1 MSYLPKLPYSEQR
14 RQSQILQ
21 FRGTNLTDNY
31 PLGSVRE
38 SENITTDRFPYIA
51 SRNARGAVEGEHNN
65 YVSSL
70 FNWNKLVKVSG
81 QTLYFGNDAVADPQH
96 LLDSSEKQFAVVNT
110 KLVIFP
116 DKVYVDMSEDEKVVR
131 PLANRAAATGGV
143 VFNATDGT
151 IAIPAVDEGDFSLFG
166 ANNALRVDGCI
177 ETKNNTVSKYMRI
190 SRVESF
196 SPTTMRYTNYSAD
209 GLSKAFRLRGIA
221 ESDNFVDA
229 VWLVNPD
236 EESTPASG
244 WTFNPE
250 THTVT
255 FNTAPASGWKVR
267 VKSRPGLFV
276 LTVDTAYTPVY
287 GGAEAADTII
297 TFERDIP
304 QMDYICA
311 SENRVWGCS
320 NKTQTIYASSLGDPT
335 TFYAYSGVDTDS
347 YAVAVG
353 TDGDF
358 TGCAAYSSSV
368 LFFKEE
374 QLHKV
379 LGGYPSQYQVYTY
392 NLNGVKKGCH
402 KSILN
407 VNDTLFYV
415 SLHGVCTYTG
425 GGSSVL
431 SSALGDIN
439 LSNAA
444 AGSDGEHYYL
454 SAKTADKWNLWNFS
468 LKTNMWVRE
477 DDTEV
482 IAFTTVGRTV
492 YGIKNRSVIPSLRY
506 GDIFV
511 LDGGEPI
518 DKDTPW
524 SLTFTPFYETVA
536 GSYNAQS
543 SIFAKKRYGRMHLRV
558 ELPKDSYIV
567 ASVKMDDGRWNEA
580 GRIVG
585 QASGVYMMTVPIKT
599 CDKCEL
605 KLEGK
610 GSFCILN
617 MQRFYTIGSER

>member
-31 PLGSVRE
+31 PLGSVRD
-38 SENITTDRFPYIA
+38 SLNITTDRFPYIA
-51 SRNARGAVEGEHNN
+51 SRNARGAVEGGHNTF
-65 YVSSL
+65 VSSL
-70 FNWNKLVKVSG
+70 FNWDELVKVSG
-81 QTLYFGNDAVADPQH
+81 TVLYIGNERVADPQS
-96 LLDSSEKQFAVVNT
+96 LLDSAEKQFAVVNT

-116 DKVYVDMSEDEKVVR
+116 DKVYIDMSEDEKVIR
-131 PLANRAAATGGV
+131 PLANSAAGTGGV
-143 VFNATDGT
+143 LFNATDGT
-151 IAIPAVDEGDFSLFG
+151 IAIPAIDEGDFSVFG
-166 ANNALRVDGCI
+166 ANNALRVEGCV
-177 ETKNNTVSKYMRI
+177 ETKNDTVSKYMRI
-190 SRVESF
+190 AGVENF
-196 SPTTMRYTNYSAD
+196 SPTAIKYSYFGGD
-209 GLSKAFRLRGIA
+209 GSKTAFKLDTK
-221 ESDNFVDA
+221 SNFVTRVEVGGEPLA
-229 VWLVNPD
+229 
-236 EESTPASG
+236 TG
-244 WTFNPE
+244 WTFDYE

-255 FNTAPASGWKVR
+255 FDTAPAAGTNNIRIASKPGR
-267 VKSRPGLFV
+267 VII
-276 LTVDTAYTPVY
+276 TVDTAYTPVY

-304 QMDYICA
+304 DLDYICA

-358 TGCAAYSSSV
+358 TGCCAYSSSV

-374 QLHKV
+374 VLHKV
-379 LGGYPSQYQVYTY
+379 LGGYPSQYQIYTY

-402 KSILN
+402 KSLIN
-407 VNDTLFYV
+407 INDTIFYV
-415 SLHGVCTYTG
+415 SLHGVCNYTG

-431 SSALGDIN
+431 SAALGDIN

-454 SAKTADKWNLWNFS
+454 SAKTGDDWNLWNFS
-468 LKTNMWVRE
+468 MKTGMWVRE

-482 IAFTTVGRTV
+482 IAFTTIGKTV
-492 YGIKNRSVIPSLRY
+492 YGVKNRSVIPNLRY

-524 SLTFTPFYETVA
+524 SLTFAPFYETIS
-536 GSYNAQS
+536 GSYNSKS

-567 ASVKMDDGRWNEA
+567 ASVRMDDGRWSEA
-580 GRIVG
+580 GRIIG

>member
-21 FRGTNLTDNY
+21 FRGMNLTDNY

-51 SRNARGAVEGEHNN
+51 SRNARGAVEGEHNT

-70 FNWNKLVKVSG
+70 FNWDELVKVSG
-81 QTLYFGNDAVADPQH
+81 FVLYIGDERVADPQG
-96 LLDSSEKQFAVVNT
+96 LIGSAEKQFAVVNT

-116 DKVYVDMSEDEKVVR
+116 EKVYIDMSERDKVIR
-131 PLANRAAATGGV
+131 PLANTAIGTGGI
-143 VFNATDGT
+143 VFNATDGV

-166 ANNALRVDGCI
+166 ANNALYVSGCVDT
-177 ETKNNTVSKYMRI
+177 ENNTVSKYTRI
-190 SRVESF
+190 SGVESYGAT
-196 SPTTMRYTNYSAD
+196 SSHYTSRSAD
-209 GLSKAFRLRGIA
+209 GTRKAFPLSGKGA
-221 ESDNFVDA
+221 SHNFVEN
-229 VWLVNPD
+229 VWLIDADNNR
-236 EESTPASG
+236 EPASG
-244 WTFNPE
+244 WTFDFE
-250 THTVT
+250 THTVN
-255 FNTAPASGWKVR
+255 FSTAPASGYKVEI
-267 VKSRPGLFV
+267 KSKPGAVV
-276 LTVDTAYTPVY
+276 LKVDTAYTPVY
-287 GGAEAADTII
+287 SGTEGANVKV

-374 QLHKV
+374 CLHKV
-379 LGGYPSQYQVYTY
+379 LGGYPSQYQIYTY

-431 SSALGDIN
+431 SSALGDIS
-439 LSNAA
+439 LSGAA

-454 SAKTADKWNLWNFS
+454 SAKTADKWNLWTFS

-482 IAFTTVGRTV
+482 IAFTTIGRTV
-492 YGIKNRSVIPSLRY
+492 YGIKNRSVIPSMRY
-506 GDIFV
+506 GDIFI

-524 SLTFTPFYETVA
+524 SLTFTPFYETVS

-567 ASVKMDDGRWNEA
+567 ASVRMDDGRWSEA

>member
-21 FRGTNLTDNY
+21 FRGMNLTDNY
-31 PLGSVRE
+31 PLGSVRD
-38 SENITTDRFPYIA
+38 SLNITTDRFPYIA
-51 SRNARGAVEGEHNN
+51 SRNARGAVEGEHNT

-70 FNWNKLVKVSG
+70 YNWDELVKVSG
-81 QTLYFGNDAVADPQH
+81 FVLYIGDERVADPQR

-116 DKVYVDMSEDEKVVR
+116 EKVYIDMSEDEKVIR
-131 PLANRAAATGGV
+131 PLANSAAGTGGV
-143 VFNATDGT
+143 LFNTTDGT
-151 IAIPAVDEGDFSLFG
+151 VVIPAVEEGDFTLFG
-166 ANNALRVDGCI
+166 ANNALRVSGCV
-177 ETKNNTVSKYMRI
+177 ETGNDTVSKYMRI
-190 SRVESF
+190 SKVESF
-196 SPTTMRYTNYSAD
+196 SPTAIRYSYFSGD
-209 GLSKAFRLRGIA
+209 GSETAFKLDRKG
-221 ESDNFVDA
+221 NFVTKVEVGGEPLA
-229 VWLVNPD
+229 
-236 EESTPASG
+236 TG
-244 WTFNPE
+244 WTFDYE

-255 FNTAPASGWKVR
+255 FDTAPAAGANNIRIANKPGR
-267 VKSRPGLFV
+267 VII
-276 LTVDTAYTPVY
+276 TVDTAYTPVY
-287 GGAEAADTII
+287 GGTEGANVKV

-304 QMDYICA
+304 DLDYICA

-320 NKTQTIYASSLGDPT
+320 NKTQTIYASALGDPT

-374 QLHKV
+374 CLHKV
-379 LGGYPSQYQVYTY
+379 LGGYPSQYQIYTY

-439 LSNAA
+439 LSDAA

-454 SAKTADKWNLWNFS
+454 SAKTADKWNLWTFS

-482 IAFTTVGRTV
+482 IAFTTIGRTV
-492 YGIKNRSVIPSLRY
+492 YGIKNRSVIPSMRY

-610 GSFCILN
+610 GSFAVLN